1 MARRDGNLPVT
12 TTSFVGR
19 DRELRE
25 ARRILRDER
34 LVTLAGTGGVG
45 KSRLATVL
53 GATVAREFPGGVW
66 LVDLAALSPT
76 GGLADA
82 VSAVLPFR
90 PDARMPALAAYLDRP
105 NTLLIL
111 DNCEHRLDE
120 CGPFATGLLRRTSGT
135 RVLVTSRESLGVL
148 GEHVLEVRPLDTPV
162 WFRPGFKSYDAI
174 ELFADRARS
183 VLPGFSVSSGSAP
196 AVAKI
201 CSRLDGVPLAIE
213 LAATRLRIQS
223 LAELSTALEDRR
235 RLLGLGSRT
244 APFRHRSLG
253 HLSASSYELCTRR
266 ERDLWARLSVFAG
279 AFDLA
284 AAEAVCDGDG
294 IAREDVLRL
303 IAGLIGKSVV
313 TRLDGE
319 GEPGYRQIGTV
330 RQYGADRL
338 REKGSS
344 ELYEERHARHFSTA
358 RREPALDSRQLEFRA
373 QADAGL
379 THREQAVAKLVRAGL
394 TNQAIGEALGI
405 SKRTAESH
413 IARIMS
419 KLGFGRR
426 TQISAWVAKECPE
439 LTAPDEDAPRP
450 RRRSARGW

>member
-1 MARRDGNLPVT
+1 MARRDGNLPMT

-19 DRELRE
+19 GRELRE
-25 ARRILRDER
+25 ARRVLRDER
-34 LVTLAGTGGVG
+34 LVTLVGTGGVG
-45 KSRLATVL
+45 KTRLATEL
-53 GATVAREFPGGVW
+53 GATVARDFPGGVW
-66 LVDLAALSPT
+66 LVDLAARSP
-76 GGLADA
+76 GADIADA

-90 PDARMPALAAYLDRP
+90 PGGGIRALAEYLDRP
-105 NTLLIL
+105 STLLIL

-135 RVLVTSRESLGVL
+135 RILTTSRESLGVL
-148 GEHVLEVRPLDTPV
+148 GENVLEVPDLK
-162 WFRPGFKSYDAI
+162 GYDAM
-174 ELFADRARS
+174 ELFAGRARS
-183 VLPGFSVSSGSAP
+183 ILPGFSVAPGSAP

-213 LAATRLRIQS
+213 LAATRLRTQS

-266 ERDLWARLSVFAG
+266 ERELWARLSVFDG
-279 AFDLA
+279 TFDLA
-284 AAEAVCDGDG
+284 GAEAVCDGDG

-303 IAGLIGKSVV
+303 IAGLVRKSVV
-313 TRLDGE
+313 TRVEDE
-319 GEPGYRQIGTV
+319 GETGYRLINTV
-330 RQYGADRL
+330 RQYGVDRL
-338 REKGSS
+338 LEKGCC
-344 ELYEERHARHFSTA
+344 EFYRERHARHFSAAGRRWESTLDSLA
-358 RREPALDSRQLEFRA
+358 FRTQADPELTRREQE
-373 QADAGL
+373 
-379 THREQAVAKLVRAGL
+379 VAKLVRAGL
-394 TNQAIGEALGI
+394 TNQAIGETLGI

-426 TQISAWVAKECPE
+426 TQISAWVAKEYPGS
-439 LTAPDEDAPRP
+439 
-450 RRRSARGW
+450 RR